1 MIARPRD
8 VLIDVP
14 EDMELGAPENRT
26 AYMQRRLTGIVVAGG
41 SGRRLGGRDKAFL
54 EVAGEPIIA
63 RTLRIFRHLF
73 TQTVIVTRHPARFA
87 GLAADVVVDRYP
99 DAGPLAGIHAGL
111 LACREPYAFVAACD
125 MPLLDPDVIRFLID
139 RLPDVEAAAPDAVV
153 PSWDGDVEPLHAVYA
168 VRSVPTMER
177 CLERHEH
184 GIRAFLTRVRVDYV
198 AETDLARL
206 PGAARSFTNVNT
218 PEELQRLLPTS
229 QGNGTGAIGGES
241 AGPPAP
247 SRASGE

>member
-1 MIARPRD
+1 
-8 VLIDVP
+8 
-14 EDMELGAPENRT
+14 
-26 AYMQRRLTGIVVAGG
+26 MQRRLTGIVVAGG

-63 RTLRIFRHLF
+63 RTLRIFRSLF
-73 TQTVIVTRHPARFA
+73 TQTVIVTRQPARFV

-111 LACREPYAFVAACD
+111 LACRESYAFVAACD
-125 MPLLDPDVIRFLID
+125 MPLLDPGVIRFLVD
-139 RLPDVEAAAPDAVV
+139 RVPAVESAAPDAVV

-168 VRSVPTMER
+168 VRAVPTMEW
-177 CLERHEH
+177 CLERREH
-184 GIRAFLTRVRVDYV
+184 GIRAFLSRVRVDYV
-198 AETDLARL
+198 AESVLARL

-218 PEELQRLLPTS
+218 PDELQRLLRS
-229 QGNGTGAIGGES
+229 LQDNRTGAAAES
-241 AGPPAP
+241 AEPPAP